1 MSIIIELQGGFGNH
15 LMAFW
20 LGCILAN
27 KNDMN
32 LSIRGNAIHNDSIIQ
47 RNDTRTTIFTLLN
60 PIYLGTPLGTRM
72 HSICTVE
79 DYLHYL
85 SCDLDK
91 HSNYIVKLIHINN
104 MSFFLPYIQILKKY
118 IIPDIYT
125 LEDDLSNSIV
135 LSLRL
140 GMGAAEV
147 AQPSPYEGEL
157 RIPFKYYHDC
167 ISKCLE
173 MKPTINKIFILADN
187 YTDTYINQFDIFKGK
202 LQLIYCNAKNTWEQ
216 CKYIVNSHYF
226 INSNSSFSLV
236 SSILNET
243 GVVFIPNFRE
253 SDSPFPGIENKR
265 YAAVL
270 NTNAPNSIKML
281 IG

>member
-1 MSIIIELQGGFGNH
+1 MSIIVEMQGGFGNH

-27 KNDMN
+27 KNNMN
-32 LSIRGNAIHNDSIIQ
+32 ISIKGNAILNDSNIQ
-47 RNDTRTTIFTLLN
+47 RNDTRTTIYKLVDPTKLKSAIGSRAQN
-60 PIYLGTPLGTRM
+60 I
-72 HSICTVE
+72 SSAE
-79 DYLHYL
+79 DYLHCL

-91 HSNYIVKLIHINN
+91 HSNYVVKLIHINN
-104 MSFFLPYIQILKKY
+104 MSFFLPYIPILKKY
-118 IIPDIYT
+118 ITSDIYK